1 MNEQPL
7 PALPAT
13 IIVPVANPHNARTLL
28 QFALDLLDPEEEGRV
43 VALIVTRG
51 DVEADS
57 KVIDKIEPLIEKMKE
72 QGRPVELLTRTSSN
86 VPRGILDAAREE
98 RADMLVLG
106 IQQPINGQIRLG
118 SILENVLATAP
129 CDVLIYRSGTHA
141 DFERI
146 VVPVDGSIGAR
157 LAAQVGLR
165 LAKQRDRKI
174 EAICAKQTYEGRW
187 VGLGRIAQSLEGL
200 PDAAMVKRTLI
211 TANFA
216 ANGVL
221 AETRAHDLI
230 VLAISERTRLERML
244 FGDFTSSILN
254 KAECSVL
261 LVARSIPRSRI
272 TGALL
277 DGLNRLNMRLTP
289 DEQEGVMREAYDMT
303 LPGSDYVVLVI
314 IAAIIASLG
323 LVLNSSAVVI
333 GAMLVAPFM
342 QPCVGFAVGMA
353 TAELQLVRRGL
364 GALLVGVPL
373 ALAFAFAIGALADL
387 QTATPE
393 MLART
398 QPGLLDIGVAMMSG
412 VIGAYALAR
421 KNISSALAG
430 VAIAAALMPPLC
442 TLGLELAAGR
452 QDTALRAGLIFA
464 TNIVGISVAAWMI
477 FLWLGIRPHWKDAH
491 ARTRYLWVTLTA
503 MLAVP
508 LVILLIALA
517 SRSDRTRIIWDKLQ
531 AAFDDPDMHVV
542 DVRVG
547 EQTPLRIEATVR
559 TPRPINPDVV
569 NNAERQLADELNTGI
584 ELEII
589 EQRVILGQS

>member
-1 MNEQPL
+1 MNDHPL

-13 IIVPVANPHNARTLL
+13 ILVPVANPHNARTLL
-28 QFALDLLDPEEEGRV
+28 QFALDLLNPEEEGRV

-51 DVEADS
+51 DLEADS
-57 KVIDKIEPLIEKMKE
+57 KVIDKVEPLIEKMKE
-72 QGRPVELLTRTSSN
+72 QGKPVELLTRTSSN

-98 RADMLVLG
+98 SADMLVLG
-106 IQQPINGQIRLG
+106 IQQPIAGQIRLG

-157 LAAQVGLR
+157 LAAQVGIQ

-200 PDAAMVKRTLI
+200 PDVGIVKRKLI

-221 AETRAHDLI
+221 AETNAHDLI

-244 FGDFTSSILN
+244 FGDFTSFILN

-272 TGALL
+272 TGALFH
-277 DGLNRLNMRLTP
+277 GLNRLNMRLTP
-289 DEQEGVMREAYDMT
+289 DEQDAVMREAYDMT

-364 GALLVGVPL
+364 SALLVGVPL
-373 ALAFAFAIGALADL
+373 ALAFAFAIGALANL
-387 QTATPE
+387 QTATSE

-421 KNISSALAG
+421 KNISSAL
-430 VAIAAALMPPLC
+430 
-442 TLGLELAAGR
+442 
-452 QDTALRAGLIFA
+452 
-464 TNIVGISVAAWMI
+464 
-477 FLWLGIRPHWKDAH
+477 
-491 ARTRYLWVTLTA
+491 
-503 MLAVP
+503 
-508 LVILLIALA
+508 
-517 SRSDRTRIIWDKLQ
+517 
-531 AAFDDPDMHVV
+531 
-542 DVRVG
+542 
-547 EQTPLRIEATVR
+547 
-559 TPRPINPDVV
+559 
-569 NNAERQLADELNTGI
+569 
-584 ELEII
+584 
-589 EQRVILGQS
+589 